1 MRALNKTTDRLQEE
15 TLRANDAEK
24 RLAESN
30 EKWKLVNQARLS
42 AQSEATKLSEELRL
56 YKLQLD
62 AAQQQISRAN
72 EMITQSDKERAIA
85 EENAEKAT
93 RLANK
98 LKEEQLIRHARED
111 GRRQGREEGR
121 KEGKRIGYHE
131 ALDYAYARAR
141 DDVMRRLDAYLLR
154 NGLATDE
161 TLEEVEDELN
171 DIGPEEEQDIRDH
184 DLEQEID
191 ERRRLESSIAPRSDI
206 PLDPSSSR
214 QAMRMPEP
222 EVPEARTP
230 SVSGRPKRSNTFLG
244 RLRWR
249 QRPGEQDRNVE
260 VNRGAPD
267 VASFADNVPERAV
280 ATPAVFS
287 SPGVSQIGRRSRA
300 SLAMPEPDFHPDPS
314 SVRPI
319 SNYNRP
325 RTPSH
330 PRVDIPPDNFIPL
343 QDANGNMEIPPP
355 HEMQRPPPTP
365 GGGNS
370 PIQGASALPSAALT
384 REPMSRDFYY
394 ENQQQPAPR
403 YQRSVAGDSV
413 ISTATSNLSIL
424 TPPGGRHASTSRLSA
439 IHETSPYGERSS
451 LRDGEAGSIRRP
463 LSRGSERVLP
473 GSDPL
478 GPMGGFSGNQGAI
491 DPQFAE
497 HRSRVRD
504 ELRDPDPGRGGQ
516 VSLI

>member
-1 MRALNKTTDRLQEE
+1 MRR
-15 TLRANDAEK
+15 
-24 RLAESN
+24 
-30 EKWKLVNQARLS
+30 
-42 AQSEATKLSEELRL
+42 
-56 YKLQLD
+56 
-62 AAQQQISRAN
+62 
-72 EMITQSDKERAIA
+72 
-85 EENAEKAT
+85 
-93 RLANK
+93 
-98 LKEEQLIRHARED
+98 
-111 GRRQGREEGR
+111 GR

-267 VASFADNVPERAV
+267 VASFADNVPNAPLRRQQFSLLLVYLRLAAVRAH
-280 ATPAVFS
+280 
-287 SPGVSQIGRRSRA
+287 RWLCLSRT
-300 SLAMPEPDFHPDPS
+300 SIQTL
-314 SVRPI
+314 RLLGPI

-463 LSRGSERVLP
+463 LQEGSERV
-473 GSDPL
+473 
-478 GPMGGFSGNQGAI
+478 FT
-491 DPQFAE
+491 
-497 HRSRVRD
+497 RK
-504 ELRDPDPGRGGQ
+504 
-516 VSLI
+516 